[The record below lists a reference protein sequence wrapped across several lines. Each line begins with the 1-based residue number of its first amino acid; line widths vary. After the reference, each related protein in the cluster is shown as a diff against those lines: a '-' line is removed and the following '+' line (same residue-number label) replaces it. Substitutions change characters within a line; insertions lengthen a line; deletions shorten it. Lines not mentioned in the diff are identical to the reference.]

1 MSTDLKTV
9 KIALLIC
16 GSLTGKAYALNGDY
30 YDIYSKFIRDSTPEG
45 TTFSLDPYDVV
56 HKMDYPSEDDYD
68 CIMLT
73 GSGVCLILSLKDTCQ
88 LFSFGSHRENSG
100 ISVRE
105 HRVGEQTCWVH
116 SSGSR
121 NKATCQAYRCAEN
134 NDCGCILTLD
144 QGICFGHQIIARAL
158 GGECVPNGGRWE
170 VGPTTLQ
177 LSDLGKKIFGD
188 VSTLVSRY
196 RYL

>member
-73 GSGVCLILSLKDTCQ
+73 GSGVCLILSLKTHVNYFR
-88 LFSFGSHRENSG
+88 LGRIAKIAASAYEN
-100 ISVRE
+100 IEWVNKL
-105 HRVGEQTCWVH
+105 VG
-116 SSGSR
+116 
-121 NKATCQAYRCAEN
+121 Y
-134 NDCGCILTLD
+134 
-144 QGICFGHQIIARAL
+144 IARVAETKPHVKL
-158 GGECVPNGGRWE
+158 IGAPR
-170 VGPTTLQ
+170 TMTAAA
-177 LSDLGKKIFGD
+177 F
-188 VSTLVSRY
+188 
-196 RYL
+196 